1 MATELQLQRIQNKI
15 QQLLKE
21 YAVVQKENIKLKG
34 ELAALKNEVQ
44 EHEKIALELNQKI
57 SILKLNAITM
67 TEVDKKEFE
76 KKINAYVKEID
87 RCIALLGK

>member
-34 ELAALKNEVQ
+34 ELAALKNEVK